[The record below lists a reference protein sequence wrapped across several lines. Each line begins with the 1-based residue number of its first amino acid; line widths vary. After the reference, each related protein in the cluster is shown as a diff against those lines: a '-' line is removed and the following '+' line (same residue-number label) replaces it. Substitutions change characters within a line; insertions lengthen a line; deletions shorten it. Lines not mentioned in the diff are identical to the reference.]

1 MERTPAVN
9 WALDVMRSHWKHC
22 CPMMFWKSSTQ
33 CFGVDLIRKEWKE
46 ANESRSL
53 KEFQEDGGSVI
64 QRSKSSVGEL
74 VLESKTLFWRQKNNT
89 C

>member
-1 MERTPAVN
+1 M
-9 WALDVMRSHWKHC
+9 
-22 CPMMFWKSSTQ
+22 
-33 CFGVDLIRKEWKE
+33 DLIRKEWKE